1 MISDYPT
8 HETQRSGRVLAHNPG
23 GWPFSPPALLL
34 VPSGA
39 PNVMIVTVGRASEII
54 L

>member
-1 MISDYPT
+1 MISEYPT
-8 HETQRSGRVLAHNPG
+8 RETQRSGRVLAHNPG
-23 GWPFSPPALLL
+23 EWPFRKPPLRL
-34 VPSGA
+34 VPFGA